1 MALVDRFGNTVK
13 SRSGASINSSSTSKK
28 NNNNS
33 AASRAAA
40 AKRLI
45 TQADAKA
52 KTTAAAKTSNT
63 AASRAAAAKRL
74 ITQADAKAKTTARR
88 PATVTKPTAVTTQF
102 ASPNI
107 VSSSKTPIKSA
118 WQINADKVWND
129 SVKATAASANSGSS
143 DAAIEKESKRL
154 LKNSAEITT
163 HINKTAATKPNIM
176 DQLNGNSNRS
186 ILFDPTSRDKFVNN
200 GKAKAPVDEIYSK
213 STSTDPNDGKNL
225 SYNNETVAT
234 KDKYNQAYWA
244 KQLASGKS
252 QTEIKAMQ
260 DAAGSKVYSGAEV
273 VSKDNKRTALD
284 TLKRVTGSDA
294 TIQNGG
300 VTRDWERSGLLGENV
315 KGTFKWND
323 GTTVTTMANN
333 PVVGGKFNEVTGR
346 IDGGTRLGDYNS
358 TTFSGTGNYTG
369 ATAGSNDT
377 VKGGSSTN
385 GSSSTGSQVAVASVK
400 GGNDGLGTDAKTV
413 IIDAA
418 ASTTLADVLD
428 KTVNIDTL
436 TVDALT
442 TTIAAVTTVA
452 EADKLIKTTT
462 DPKILKSLHKRRLSL
477 MRGNRT
483 RTRFAGLL
491 DDEDTKRTNLMSIG

>member
-13 SRSGASINSSSTSKK
+13 SRSGAAINGGSKK
-28 NNNNS
+28 KNNNS
-33 AASRAAA
+33 AANREAAAKRLITQAEDTAKKAAAASKLRSDREAA

-45 TQADAKA
+45 TQADAKV
-52 KTTAAAKTSNT
+52 
-63 AASRAAAAKRL
+63 
-74 ITQADAKAKTTARR
+74 KTTARR
-88 PATVTKPTAVTTQF
+88 PATVTKSTAVTTPF

-107 VSSSKTPIKSA
+107 VSSSKTPTKSA

-154 LKNSAEITT
+154 LGNSAEITT

-186 ILFDPTSRDKFVNN
+186 ILFDPTSRDKFVNG
-200 GKAKAPVDEIYSK
+200 GKAKTKVDAIHSK
-213 STSTDPNDGKNL
+213 STSTDKNDGKNL
-225 SYNNETVAT
+225 SANNETVAS
-234 KDKYNQAYWA
+234 KDKYNQEYWA

-252 QTEIKAMQ
+252 QAEIKAMQ

-273 VSKDNKRTALD
+273 ISKDNSRTALD

-358 TTFSGTGNYTG
+358 TTFAGTGNYTG

-377 VKGGSSTN
+377 GGT
-385 GSSSTGSQVAVASVK
+385 SSTGSQVAVASVK

-418 ASTTLADVLD
+418 DSTTLADVLD

-452 EADKLIKTTT
+452 EVDKLIETTT
-462 DPKILKSLHKRRLSL
+462 SPEILKSLRQRRLSL

-483 RTRFAGLL
+483 NTRFAGLL
-491 DDEDTKRTNLMSIG
+491 DDADTKRTNLMSIG